1 MLINSSTPKFALV
14 GTNVNQQPPNAST
27 TTTSFQ
33 AALASAST
41 RVTISSAAQQQAQ
54 VTELKHGS
62 FAMRDTVSK
71 MDEREFGAFLKDIV
85 YEGGPK
91 RLALHEIMVDIT
103 DWLKGGPM
111 YYSNTR
117 EPVTEESTAY
127 FMMAD
132 AKYQAEKV
140 ALYELEL
147 SKGTSLIDIYDK
159 LSDLTSKQP
168 ARLLGMRGYLVKPT

>member
-1 MLINSSTPKFALV
+1 MLINSSTPKFALAD
-14 GTNVNQQPPNAST
+14 TSNTQQPPST
-27 TTTSFQ
+27 NTATPSFQ
-33 AALASAST
+33 AALATAST
-41 RVTISSAAQQQAQ
+41 QVTISPAAQQQAQ
-54 VTELKHGS
+54 TTELKHGS
-62 FAMRDTVSK
+62 FAMRETVSK
-71 MDEREFGAFLKDIV
+71 MDEKELGAFLKDIV

-132 AKYQAEKV
+132 AKYHAEKI

-147 SKGTSLIDIYDK
+147 SKGTPLMDIYDK

-168 ARLLGMRGYLVKPT
+168 TRFLGMRGYLVKPT

>member
-1 MLINSSTPKFALV
+1 MLINSSTPKFALAD
-14 GTNVNQQPPNAST
+14 TNIKPQQASPTTAPP
-27 TTTSFQ
+27 SFQ
-33 AALASAST
+33 AVLAAASSQ
-41 RVTISSAAQQQAQ
+41 VAISPTAQQQAQ

-71 MDEREFGAFLKDIV
+71 MDEKEFGAFLKDIV

-91 RLALHEIMVDIT
+91 RQALHEVLVDIT
-103 DWLKGGPM
+103 DWLKGGPI

-117 EPVTEESTAY
+117 EPVTEESAAY

-147 SKGTSLIDIYDK
+147 SKGTPLIDIYDK

>member
-1 MLINSSTPKFALV
+1 MLINS
-14 GTNVNQQPPNAST
+14 T
-27 TTTSFQ
+27 TTEVALGKKNVLQQLGTSTATPSFQ
-33 AALASAST
+33 TALAAAST

-147 SKGTSLIDIYDK
+147 SKGTPLIDIYDK

>member
-14 GTNVNQQPPNAST
+14 STNVNQRPPNAST

-33 AALASAST
+33 AALESAST
-41 RVTISSAAQQQAQ
+41 RVTISPAAQQQAQ

-71 MDEREFGAFLKDIV
+71 MDEKEFGAFLKDIV

-103 DWLKGGPM
+103 D
-111 YYSNTR
+111 
-117 EPVTEESTAY
+117 
-127 FMMAD
+127 
-132 AKYQAEKV
+132 
-140 ALYELEL
+140 
-147 SKGTSLIDIYDK
+147 
-159 LSDLTSKQP
+159 
-168 ARLLGMRGYLVKPT
+168 

>member
-1 MLINSSTPKFALV
+1 MLINS
-14 GTNVNQQPPNAST
+14 T
-27 TTTSFQ
+27 TTEVALGKTNFLQQLGTTTATPSFQ
-33 AALASAST
+33 TALAAVST
-41 RVTISSAAQQQAQ
+41 QVTISRVAQQQAQ

-147 SKGTSLIDIYDK
+147 SKGTPLIDIYDK

>member
-1 MLINSSTPKFALV
+1 MLINSSTPKPALAD
-14 GTNVNQQPPNAST
+14 TNINQQQPIAST
-27 TTTSFQ
+27 ATQSFQ
-33 AALASAST
+33 AVLATAST
-41 RVTISSAAQQQAQ
+41 QVTISPAAQQQTQ

-62 FAMRDTVSK
+62 FAMRNIVSK
-71 MDEREFGAFLKDIV
+71 MDEKERSDFLKDIV

-91 RLALHEIMVDIT
+91 RQAMHEILVDIT

-127 FMMAD
+127 FLLAD
-132 AKYQAEKV
+132 GKYQAEKV

-147 SKGTSLIDIYDK
+147 SKGTPLIDIYDK